1 MSVFKD
7 KNIKPMLLHEEN
19 KPFDDEDYLFEMKF
33 DGIRALIYVS
43 PKEIIIKNRKGFV
56 VNDTFPELLEIQK
69 NIKKECIFDGE
80 IVLMQDDKP
89 SFSKLQERALLKNN
103 KKIEYFRDNFPVTFV
118 CFDILYENK
127 DLMNLPLIRRKEIL
141 SKYDDN
147 NLFVKSRVVDTKGKE
162 LFKFIQKNDLEGI
175 VAKLKTSEYIP
186 GVRTKEWIKIKNVH
200 MEDFYICGYKDGED
214 VISVLLGEKVGKKYT
229 FVSKVVVGK
238 KIKDYELIK
247 SCSECKNY
255 LGVDFKEYKFIKPK
269 YKCTIEFLERTNSN
283 HLRHPVFRGIRTD
296 L

>member
-1 MSVFKD
+1 MSAFKD
-7 KNIKPMLLHEEN
+7 KDIKPMLLHEEN
-19 KPFDDEDYLFEMKF
+19 KPFDDEKYLFEMKF
-33 DGIRALIYVS
+33 DGIRALMYVS
-43 PKEIIIKNRKGFV
+43 SKEIVIKNRKGFV

-69 NIKKECIFDGE
+69 YIKKECIFDGE

-89 SFSKLQERALLKNN
+89 SFSKLQERALLKN
-103 KKIEYFRDNFPVTFV
+103 KKRIEYFRNNYPVTFV

-127 DLMNLPLIRRKEIL
+127 DLMNLPLINRKEIL

-147 NLFVKSRVVDTKGKE
+147 DLFVKSRVVDTKGKE
-162 LFKFIQKNDLEGI
+162 LFKFIKKNNLEGI
-175 VAKLKTSEYIP
+175 VAKLKSSEYIP
-186 GVRTKEWIKIKNVH
+186 GIRTKEWIKIKNVH
-200 MEDFYICGYKDGED
+200 IEDFYICGYKDGDD
-214 VISVLLGEKVGKKYT
+214 VISVLLGEKVGKKFR

-238 KIKDYELIK
+238 KRKDYELIM

-255 LGVDFKEYKFIKPK
+255 LDTDFEEYKFIKPK

-296 L
+296 

>member
-1 MSVFKD
+1 MSAFKD
-7 KNIKPMLLHEEN
+7 KDIKPMLLHEEN
-19 KPFDDEDYLFEMKF
+19 KPFDDENYLFEMKF

-43 PKEIIIKNRKGFV
+43 SEEIVIKNRKGFV
-56 VNDTFPELLEIQK
+56 VNDTFPELLEIK
-69 NIKKECIFDGE
+69 KYIKKECIFDGE

-89 SFSKLQERALLKNN
+89 SFSKLQERALLKN
-103 KKIEYFRDNFPVTFV
+103 KKRIEYFRNNYPVTFV

-127 DLMNLPLIRRKEIL
+127 DLMNLPLINRKEIL

-147 NLFVKSRVVDTKGKE
+147 DLFVKSRVVDTKGKE
-162 LFKFIQKNDLEGI
+162 LFKFIKKNNLEGI
-175 VAKLKTSEYIP
+175 VAKLKSSEYIP
-186 GVRTKEWIKIKNVH
+186 GIRTKEWIKIKNVH

-214 VISVLLGEKVGKKYT
+214 VISVLLGEKVGKKYR

-238 KIKDYELIK
+238 KRKDYKLIK

-255 LGVDFKEYKFIKPK
+255 LGEDYEDYIFIKPK

-296 L
+296 